1 LVGLL
6 RNSKFSGEKLYRIIY
21 ASYMTEQQ
29 MGDTE
34 EILSYIAH
42 NYERIPRRTFFRLR
56 GRAVLMLDE
65 MLKEM
70 TGKDTCKDAGKEVIA
85 DEAAS

>member
-34 EILSYIAH
+34 EILSYIAQH
-42 NYERIPRRTFFRLR
+42 YERIPRRTFFRLR
-56 GRAVLMLDE
+56 GRAISMLDE

-70 TGKDTCKDAGKEVIA
+70 TGKDTCKDAGNEVIA